1 MPGSAGYARK
11 RVVERGGPPSA
22 RPEALWELRLV
33 DASPDVEALAG
44 AAVFDSQ
51 RLGRNL
57 REGLCISSV
66 PLTEVRLG
74 PGRIERGDELG
85 AKADVDELS
94 GHVSTLI
101 PRLR

>member
-1 MPGSAGYARK
+1 VA
-11 RVVERGGPPSA
+11 PPSA

-33 DASPDVEALAG
+33 DTSPDVEALTG
-44 AAVFDSQ
+44 ATVFDSQ

-57 REGLCISSV
+57 REGLCISGV
-66 PLTEVRLG
+66 PLTEGGVG